1 MGRTNCP
8 ACGASVDVVKDLS
21 TGEMV
26 ALDPNTTDDTT
37 VERYVYTAREPQV
50 MPVAQNA
57 AGFYTPKHDCHH
69 GRV

>member
-8 ACGASVDVVKDLS
+8 ACGASVDIVKDLS
-21 TGEMV
+21 SDQMV
-26 ALDPNTTDDTT
+26 ALDLTTTDDTS

-50 MPVAQNA
+50 MPVAQMAN
-57 AGFYTPKHDCHH
+57 GFYFARHDCHH